1 MKFTTIVLLSLFFVA
16 LVWSSCNIGIDKES
30 KREFGQLQINFSHNM
45 QMDTFMYVN
54 ASENPFLVSEI
65 QYFIS
70 DVKLY
75 KSNGDIVLLDDFEDI
90 HYVDTDITETLEYIL
105 KDSVP
110 VGDYTKVS
118 FTFGINEEKNQPMI
132 FVNPPE
138 SFMFWPAYLGGGFH
152 YMKLNGKWINDEGD
166 TKVFN
171 FHLGIGQEY
180 DDNRNIISFHQNFF
194 EVELPNSIISF
205 KSGMITNMDVVMNI
219 QSWFTG
225 PHDYDFNEWGGK
237 IMQNQKAMKLG
248 CENGYDVFS
257 ISNIEYKDLK

>member
-1 MKFTTIVLLSLFFVA
+1 MKISSIVISSLFFIA
-16 LVWSSCNIGIDKES
+16 LVGASCNMGINKES
-30 KREFGQLQINFSHNM
+30 KQEFGHLQINFSHNV

-54 ASENPFLVSEI
+54 ASGNPYLVSEI

-75 KSNGDIVLLDDFEDI
+75 KSDDEFILLDDFEDI
-90 HYVDTDITETLEYIL
+90 HYVDTDIQETSKYVLM
-105 KDSVP
+105 DSVP
-110 VGDYTKVS
+110 PGDYTKVS

-132 FVNPPE
+132 FINPPE

-152 YMKLNGKWINDEGD
+152 YMKLNGKWINEEGE

-171 FHLGIGQEY
+171 FHLGIGQKY
-180 DDNRNIISFHQNFF
+180 DDDRKIISFHQNYF
-194 EVELPNSIISF
+194 EVELPNSLISF
-205 KSGMITNMDVVMNI
+205 KSDMITNMDVVMNI

-225 PHDYDFNEWGGK
+225 PHDYNFNEWGGK

-248 CENGYDVFS
+248 CENGYDAFS
-257 ISNIEYKDLK
+257 ISKIEYKD